1 MKIRAKFTSI
11 FAATCEL
18 IFLSLPAFARLSHPP
33 QDQQTPQTQSVQ
45 KGEQQKVEPS
55 SGKEIG
61 KGGEDIGKGAG
72 KGAESLGRGTA
83 EGAGNLVTLHP
94 RESWR

>member
-61 KGGEDIGKGAG
+61 KGGEDIGKVLA
-72 KGAESLGRGTA
+72 RGLRA
-83 EGAGNLVTLHP
+83 
-94 RESWR
+94 